1 MADSFEGQRI
11 KTIRPMTSAEHKA
24 EYWDEDNFSS
34 PVVVELENGAKL
46 YASRDPEGNGPGA
59 MFAVDEKGKQLQFAF
74 SKKRK

>member
-1 MADSFEGQRI
+1 MTDSFVGQ
-11 KTIRPMTSAEHKA
+11 KVKEIRPMTSKEIDA
-24 EYWDEDNFSS
+24 EYWDEDRYSL

-74 SKKRK
+74 AKKRK